1 VRRVQ
6 LLPLA
11 GALFGSVCL
20 PALAQAQVGAT
31 SLAPTSLAV
40 ASVVG
45 GAGSG
50 SNPAAPIDADED
62 KDDED
67 PLEVT
72 GADIVVVAPRMQGQL
87 DVPNQPIVTFDED
100 DIAAY
105 GADSIGDLIDAISPQ
120 TGSGRGRG
128 SGTPVILVN
137 GQRITSFREMRNIPP
152 EAIRKL
158 EVLPE
163 EVALRFGYSANQRV
177 VNLILKDRF
186 SATTVAGEYNAPT
199 RGGYDNYELESG
211 VVKIAGPRRY
221 NFNAKYTDTSMLT
234 EDERN
239 VTQTETSVPTVAG
252 DPDPARYR
260 SLAAADTELTLNGTL
275 TQNLGDGGMAGSI
288 TANGA
293 YTHGVTTSFSGLDT
307 VTLTSP
313 AGATA
318 VRTLPDPLT
327 TRVVTDTFSA
337 GLGYSTMIG
346 RWMFNVTGDGSYVD
360 ANTRTDRRR
369 DLTSLSD
376 AALAGTLD
384 IVGALPNIPG
394 AGVDTARSRTA
405 SLTSLATLS
414 GTPFSMPAGDA
425 NLTFKGGYD
434 FSLVQSAYRSDTFS
448 QNTLRR
454 GDVSGGVNL
463 AIPLTSR
470 GDFLGGIGDL
480 ALNVSAGL
488 NHLSDFGTLSD
499 WSAGLTW
506 SPTEK
511 LTFQASYLVDQEAPT
526 LAQLGAPN
534 VTTYNVSV
542 YDFTTNSTALVTV
555 LSGGN
560 PDLLKETQRDIK
572 LSATWELPFMKR
584 SNLMIEYFRN
594 RSSNVTNAFPLLT
607 SAVEAAFP
615 DRVQRDADG
624 NLTYIDQR
632 AVTFDEETSS
642 SIRWGLNLSGNLG
655 KEQSGGFGGP
665 PPSGNGPRGG
675 QGGSQGAA
683 KGAGGGS
690 GGPPPGGPG
699 PGGPPGGPGGK
710 GGRWNLS
717 VYHTWRFTDRVKI
730 ADGVPVLDQ
739 LDGEALTAGG
749 VPRHAIEAE
758 GGVFKNGYG
767 IRLKAEW
774 EAPTRVDGTGAATS
788 SDLRFGS
795 TFDVNLRIFA
805 DLGKNADL
813 VAKMPFLKGTRVSLV
828 ADNLLDSRQKVT
840 DATGA
845 VPLAYQAAYRAPQGR
860 VLGIDLRKMF

>member
-1 VRRVQ
+1 
-6 LLPLA
+6 
-11 GALFGSVCL
+11 
-20 PALAQAQVGAT
+20 
-31 SLAPTSLAV
+31 
-40 ASVVG
+40 
-45 GAGSG
+45 
-50 SNPAAPIDADED
+50 
-62 KDDED
+62 
-67 PLEVT
+67 
-72 GADIVVVAPRMQGQL
+72 
-87 DVPNQPIVTFDED
+87 
-100 DIAAY
+100 
-105 GADSIGDLIDAISPQ
+105 
-120 TGSGRGRG
+120 
-128 SGTPVILVN
+128 
-137 GQRITSFREMRNIPP
+137 
-152 EAIRKL
+152 
-158 EVLPE
+158 
-163 EVALRFGYSANQRV
+163 
-177 VNLILKDRF
+177 
-186 SATTVAGEYNAPT
+186 
-199 RGGYDNYELESG
+199 
-211 VVKIAGPRRY
+211 
-221 NFNAKYTDTSMLT
+221 
-234 EDERN
+234 
-239 VTQTETSVPTVAG
+239 
-252 DPDPARYR
+252 
-260 SLAAADTELTLNGTL
+260 
-275 TQNLGDGGMAGSI
+275 
-288 TANGA
+288 
-293 YTHGVTTSFSGLDT
+293 
-307 VTLTSP
+307 
-313 AGATA
+313 
-318 VRTLPDPLT
+318 
-327 TRVVTDTFSA
+327 
-337 GLGYSTMIG
+337 
-346 RWMFNVTGDGSYVD
+346 
-360 ANTRTDRRR
+360 
-369 DLTSLSD
+369 
-376 AALAGTLD
+376 
-384 IVGALPNIPG
+384 
-394 AGVDTARSRTA
+394 
-405 SLTSLATLS
+405 
-414 GTPFSMPAGDA
+414 
-425 NLTFKGGYD
+425 
-434 FSLVQSAYRSDTFS
+434 
-448 QNTLRR
+448 
-454 GDVSGGVNL
+454 
-463 AIPLTSR
+463 
-470 GDFLGGIGDL
+470 
-480 ALNVSAGL
+480 
-488 NHLSDFGTLSD
+488 
-499 WSAGLTW
+499 
-506 SPTEK
+506 
-511 LTFQASYLVDQEAPT
+511 
-526 LAQLGAPN
+526 
-534 VTTYNVSV
+534 
-542 YDFTTNSTALVTV
+542 
-555 LSGGN
+555 
-560 PDLLKETQRDIK
+560 
-572 LSATWELPFMKR
+572 MKR

>member
-1 VRRVQ
+1 LRRVHFVP
-6 LLPLA
+6 LLAPLFA
-11 GALFGSVCL
+11 GVCV
-20 PALAQAQVGAT
+20 PALAQAQALSSPTAVTVAAT
-31 SLAPTSLAV
+31 SV
-40 ASVVG
+40 A
-45 GAGSG
+45 GAGI
-50 SNPAAPIDADED
+50 AAPGDATDPAGPQDDD
-62 KDDED
+62 KDDD
-67 PLEVT
+67 PLDVT
-72 GADIVVVAPRMQGQL
+72 GADIVVVAPRIQGQL
-87 DVPNQPIVTFDED
+87 DVPNQPIATFDED

-105 GADSIGDLIDAISPQ
+105 GVDSIGDLIDAISPQ

-128 SGTPVILVN
+128 TGTPVILVN

-186 SATTVAGEYNAPT
+186 SATTVAGEYNRPT
-199 RGGYDNYELESG
+199 RGGADNYELESG

-239 VTQTETSVPTVAG
+239 VKQAEGTQPTVAG

-260 SLAAADTELTLNGTL
+260 SLVSADSELVLNGTL
-275 TQNLGDGGMAGSI
+275 TQNLGEQGLGGSI
-288 TANGA
+288 TANGSF
-293 YTHGVTTSFSGLDT
+293 THGETTSLSGLDS
-307 VTLTSP
+307 VTLTAPSGSS
-313 AGATA
+313 AL
-318 VRTLPDPLT
+318 RTLPDPLT
-327 TRVVTDTFSA
+327 TRVVTDTFEA
-337 GLGYSTMIG
+337 GLGYNTMVG
-346 RWMFNVTGDGSYVD
+346 RWMFNVTGDGSYID
-360 ANTRTDRRR
+360 ANTRIDRKRE
-369 DLTSLSD
+369 LSSLED
-376 AALAGTLD
+376 AAAAGTLD
-384 IVGALPNIPG
+384 IAGALPSIPG
-394 AGVDTARSRTA
+394 AGVDTARSRTL
-405 SLTSLATLS
+405 SLSSLATLS
-414 GTPFSMPAGDA
+414 GMPFSMPAGDA

-434 FSLVQSAYRSDTFS
+434 FSRVQSETRSDTFS
-448 QNTLRR
+448 QSTLTR
-454 GDVSGGVNL
+454 GDVSAGVNL
-463 AIPLTSR
+463 AVPLTSR

-480 ALNVSAGL
+480 ALNLSGGL
-488 NHLSDFGTLSD
+488 NHLSDFGTLTN

-511 LTFQASYLVDQEAPT
+511 LSFQASYIVEQAAPT

-534 VTTYNVSV
+534 VLTYNVSV

-560 PDLLKETQRDIK
+560 QDLAKETQRDIK
-572 LSATWELPFMKR
+572 LSATWELPFMER
-584 SNLMIEYFRN
+584 SNLLVEYFRN
-594 RSSNVTNAFPLLT
+594 RSSNVTESFPMLT

-624 NLTYIDQR
+624 NLTYVDQR
-632 AVTFDEETSS
+632 AVTFDKETSS

-655 KEQSGGFGGP
+655 KQQEGGFGGP
-665 PPSGNGPRGG
+665 PPGAGPRGAG
-675 QGGSQGAA
+675 PSGAGPQGAGA
-683 KGAGGGS
+683 KPGGAGGPPG
-690 GGPPPGGPG
+690 GGPPPGG
-699 PGGPPGGPGGK
+699 PGGPGGK

-717 VYHTWRFTDRVKI
+717 VYHTWRFTDRVTI

-739 LDGEALTAGG
+739 LNGEALTSGG

-774 EAPTRVDGTGAATS
+774 DAPTHVNGSGAPTS

-813 VAKMPFLKGTRVSLV
+813 VAKVPFLKGARLSLV

-840 DATGA
+840 DQNGD
-845 VPLAYQAAYRAPQGR
+845 VPLAYQAAYRAPEGR
-860 VLGIDLRKMF
+860 VLGIDFRKMF